1 MKKITFILISLGLFF
16 TTMLNFVYAVND
28 NEDNI
33 RNIQQTD
40 GIILD
45 NNLKEKS
52 MPSIVYNIYMQDYG
66 WLNSANDEFVNRV
79 IDESK
84 RLEAIQISLNDN
96 IYDVSI

>member
-52 MPSIVYNIYMQDYG
+52 MPSIVYNILSKYSSPTPMQIT
-66 WLNSANDEFVNRV
+66 LPCVLIER
-79 IDESK
+79 ESCK
-84 RLEAIQISLNDN
+84 ELEN
-96 IYDVSI
+96 